1 MVKENGEPVTV
12 KATLATR
19 APPPPLSAST
29 RRSLY
34 PPKQWSFFAFAS
46 LVLPLIFALG
56 YISVHLHY
64 ELPEPRVE
72 QFSPAG
78 QPTFSEVSAMRYIR
92 DLAAYADGTPKY
104 RIVGTKEMVE
114 TDKYILDEIAAIRE
128 QVVRQHPEGGMQI
141 EVFHQV
147 RPACLLLFGQLC
159 ADSWTLVS
167 SQIGDG
173 THVRPCLAL
182 IFAAALRTGFGINR
196 LSILTCTYSFSTLW
210 TRKYGRRSVGLFPS
224 QPPLASQS

>member
-1 MVKENGEPVTV
+1 MVKENGVAANGEPVTV
-12 KATLATR
+12 KAALATR
-19 APPPPLSAST
+19 APPPSLSAST

-46 LVLPLIFALG
+46 LVLPLICALG
-56 YISVHLHY
+56 YVSVHLHY

-72 QFSPAG
+72 QFSLAG

-114 TDKYILDEIAAIRE
+114 TDNYILDEIAAIRE
-128 QVVRQHPEGGMQI
+128 QVVRQHPDGGMQI

-147 RPACLLLFGQLC
+147 RPACLFFGNIRADPRAFVYSPLPDWRWNACSSLFRTPLCRLLR
-159 ADSWTLVS
+159 
-167 SQIGDG
+167 IKE
-173 THVRPCLAL
+173 
-182 IFAAALRTGFGINR
+182 RTPA
-196 LSILTCTYSFSTLW
+196 C
-210 TRKYGRRSVGLFPS
+210 
-224 QPPLASQS
+224 